1 MMLKPILILFT
12 ELIDKKSKLNLIQ
25 TETQIQD
32 LLKIVMQEQ
41 QEKNKESD
49 RLIAVQDLKI
59 EDVKILENA
68 HGNCIIFFM
77 L

>member
-1 MMLKPILILFT
+1 
-12 ELIDKKSKLNLIQ
+12 
-25 TETQIQD
+25 
-32 LLKIVMQEQ
+32 MQEQ

-68 HGNCIIFFM
+68 HGNCIIIFM